1 MKYLCWVVT
10 TTCYKHSGIMHHKK
24 ALYKVLSFQGNKV
37 VKWHFIIMMNGG
49 MAKVESFS
57 FNDPENGIHFSIS
70 GSDKWL
76 ECFFQV
82 LYEFCW
88 NVRKIAERHWRT
100 QKSLLNQP
108 KYIHGLKS
116 EGALG
121 RVLFFKY
128 LAFYYIFGRFGK
140 MAHLA
145 NLKKWK
151 RGSSRPLPL
160 LVRRPWQ
167 HLSSVI

>member
-24 ALYKVLSFQGNKV
+24 VSYKVLSFQGNKV

-82 LYEFCW
+82 SYEFCW
-88 NVRKIAERHWRT
+88 NVRKIAE
-100 QKSLLNQP
+100 SLLNQP
-108 KYIHGLKS
+108 KYIQGWCWRL
-116 EGALG
+116 
-121 RVLFFKY
+121 LFF
-128 LAFYYIFGRFGK
+128 FQVTFDCIFGRFRK
-140 MAHLA
+140 IAHLCSKSPKVEGLKSPPA
-145 NLKKWK
+145 PYTPPLTTFVVCNLRCNK
-151 RGSSRPLPL
+151 L
-160 LVRRPWQ
+160 
-167 HLSSVI
+167 